1 MTDTIIEP
9 KVENAPNVFTQDN
22 IGWTPWLQPLAE
34 SELTERH
41 YEALVDKARAKSPYF
56 ALLVR
61 DPDILEAR
69 TKTDKDIFYNTA
81 DGLLRAER
89 ELSATATSRFNG
101 CIFCASVHA
110 RFASHHSENKAEV
123 AKLLEEGVGA
133 DLGERWNAIVAAS
146 VALTATPI
154 AFGAEHAARLRAA
167 GLSQD
172 EIYDVVH
179 GAAFFNWANRLM
191 LSIGEPTPAA

>member
-9 KVENAPNVFTQDN
+9 QIENVPNVFTQEQ
-22 IGWTPWLQPLAE
+22 IGWTPWLKPLAE

-69 TKTDKDIFYNTA
+69 TKTDKDIFYNVV
-81 DGLLRAER
+81 DGLPRADR
-89 ELSATATSRFNG
+89 ELAATAASRYNG
-101 CIFCASVHA
+101 CIFCASVHS
-110 RFASHHSENKAEV
+110 RFASHYSPNKSEV
-123 AKLLEEGVGA
+123 QKLLDEGVSA

-146 VALTATPI
+146 VALTATPP
-154 AFGAEHAARLRAA
+154 AFSRQHAERLRKT
-167 GLSQD
+167 GLSDD

-191 LSIGEPTPAA
+191 LSLGEPTSAE